1 MTTPVVV
8 IGASG
13 FGRECLDVL
22 EAMIAAG
29 SDIQVLG
36 VVDDSISTENRERLA
51 ARGVPFLGTRA
62 EWLESEAADAE
73 YVVGIGNPIVRSGIV
88 AELNAIGKR
97 AFTAVHPSVTQGSVT
112 VIGEGS
118 VVCAGVTLSTNV
130 QIGRHVH
137 VNPHATIGHDAILE
151 DFVSVNPAAVI
162 SGVVTVR
169 EKSLVGAGAI
179 VLQNLQVGR
188 SSIVGAGAV
197 VTRTIPEDV
206 VAVGV
211 PARWM
216 AAELPEG
223 ALRLPQGSA
232 R

>member
-1 MTTPVVV
+1 MTARVVV

-22 EAMIAAG
+22 EAMISAG

-51 ARGVPFLGTRA
+51 ARGMAFLGTRG
-62 EWLESEAADAE
+62 EWLEADAAGAE
-73 YVVGIGNPIVRSGIV
+73 YVVGIGNPIIRSGIV
-88 AELNAIGKR
+88 AELTEFGQK
-97 AFTAVHPSVTQGSVT
+97 AFTAIHPSVVQGALT
-112 VIGEGS
+112 MIGEGS
-118 VVCAGVTLSTNV
+118 VICAGVALSTNV

-179 VLQNLQVGR
+179 VLQNLEIGR
-188 SSIVGAGAV
+188 NSVVGAGAV
-197 VTRTIPEDV
+197 VTKPTSMASTVI
-206 VAVGV
+206 GV
-211 PARWM
+211 PARPLHT
-216 AAELPEG
+216 ETRE
-223 ALRLPQGSA
+223 S
-232 R
+232 